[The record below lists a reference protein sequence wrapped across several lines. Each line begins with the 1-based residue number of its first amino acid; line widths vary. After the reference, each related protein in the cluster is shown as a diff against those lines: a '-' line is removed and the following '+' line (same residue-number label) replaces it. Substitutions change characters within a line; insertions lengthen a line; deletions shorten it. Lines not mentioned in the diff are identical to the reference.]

1 MAASRRSSVRSSGSS
16 QQSRAP
22 SNASGDAAGVT
33 AATFAPPVISGN
45 LQMVSTWD
53 CGETVVTTAYSDDGS
68 AVGKCGSCKLGYYLV
83 VVYYQVSQQSS
94 ASAAGGMIDG
104 QVRVFN
110 TTTGAMT
117 VLENEDIVQD
127 K

>member
-1 MAASRRSSVRSSGSS
+1 MTDQPLVSVVLAASL
-16 QQSRAP
+16 
-22 SNASGDAAGVT
+22 DIT
-33 AATFAPPVISGN
+33 
-45 LQMVSTWD
+45 
-53 CGETVVTTAYSDDGS
+53 
-68 AVGKCGSCKLGYYLV
+68 YL
-83 VVYYQVSQQSS
+83 YTIKKVSQQSS
-94 ASAAGGMIDG
+94 ASAAGGMING